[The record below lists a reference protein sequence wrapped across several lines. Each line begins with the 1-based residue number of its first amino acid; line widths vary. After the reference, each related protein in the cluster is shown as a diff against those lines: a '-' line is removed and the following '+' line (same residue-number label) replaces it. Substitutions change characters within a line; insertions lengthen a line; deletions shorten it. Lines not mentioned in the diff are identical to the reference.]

1 MPYTKTVWTNET
13 PATSPVKYKFTD
25 DSLGVI
31 ANSAKIEVV
40 TSITAGT
47 PVNATNLNKLETGL
61 QTAAAIA
68 DDAQNNAMA
77 AYTIS
82 IGNIAKSLF
91 TTAGDLLY
99 ATASATVARLAA
111 GTARKKLQIN
121 ALGTAPEWV
130 GANIAILKR
139 VASLTLTT
147 GTYISVIWD
156 TEVSDTD
163 NIWTVGSPT
172 LLTIPF
178 AGNWL
183 ITANISFGNNA
194 SGIRVERIMHGG
206 SFIAENKH
214 LPVSGDVTG
223 MTITAAD
230 VFAASDTV
238 ELVLYQN
245 SGSDVGIT
253 ARIVMT
259 YLGA

>member
-1 MPYTKTVWTNET
+1 
-13 PATSPVKYKFTD
+13 
-25 DSLGVI
+25 
-31 ANSAKIEVV
+31 
-40 TSITAGT
+40 
-47 PVNATNLNKLETGL
+47 
-61 QTAAAIA
+61 
-68 DDAQNNAMA
+68 
-77 AYTIS
+77 
-82 IGNIAKSLF
+82 
-91 TTAGDLLY
+91 
-99 ATASATVARLAA
+99 
-111 GTARKKLQIN
+111 
-121 ALGTAPEWV
+121 
-130 GANIAILKR
+130 